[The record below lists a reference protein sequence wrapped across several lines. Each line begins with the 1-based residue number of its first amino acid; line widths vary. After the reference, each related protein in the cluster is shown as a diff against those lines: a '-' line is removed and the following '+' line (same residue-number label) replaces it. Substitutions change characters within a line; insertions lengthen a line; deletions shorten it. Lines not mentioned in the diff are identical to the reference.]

1 MEPTGF
7 CRAFF
12 GSPGP
17 SPARLTLHTG
27 SCPGPVSAG
36 GPGTRRPE
44 ASLPALAFPPSIL
57 PCPPQKSA
65 GTRSPLPG
73 EPQSQGLAG
82 KPPRACTISGH
93 ARRTPGKLDSGREAV
108 GGSPPGGGR
117 VWRGRARPLRPW
129 PASSARSG
137 RARAGCAVTSRT
149 SFPGAQLGLLR
160 GSPRPETQTPKG
172 LSPPNHGF
180 PSLRA
185 AQRPLQPSPPSPSRG
200 RGRGLLCVS
209 PLCKAKEGGGRGLG
223 VESLRDLEKRGRQP
237 CHCGLPL
244 ATNAGAQP
252 VTLEGPVGGSQ
263 ETRDGSGSGHFGK
276 GTLVYS
282 VHPPG

>member
-1 MEPTGF
+1 MSRPCVRRRTWNPAS
-7 CRAFF
+7 RSLA
-12 GSPGP
+12 P
-17 SPARLTLHTG
+17 SARFSTQY
-27 SCPGPVSAG
+27 PP
-36 GPGTRRPE
+36 
-44 ASLPALAFPPSIL
+44 LPAAEERRDAL
-57 PCPPQKSA
+57 P
-65 GTRSPLPG
+65 
-73 EPQSQGLAG
+73 
-82 KPPRACTISGH
+82 PPRGTPIPRPRGEAAPSLH
-93 ARRTPGKLDSGREAV
+93 DLRARPANPGKLDSGREAV

-149 SFPGAQLGLLR
+149 SFSGAQLGLLR
-160 GSPRPETQTPKG
+160 GSPRPETQTPQG
-172 LSPPNHGF
+172 VSPPNHGF